1 MTDFILNPG
10 QIETESMRLIRA
22 GLTRPWL
29 EDEFPVVQRL
39 IHTSGDPS
47 LELAIAIHPQAIA
60 CGLKALKAG
69 ANVITDVE
77 MVRAG
82 ISKEKLK
89 SLGGTVQSFLNA
101 PGVAEQAKEWGIT
114 RSMTAFRMHPESL
127 RGSIVAIG
135 NAPTALLEVL
145 RLAENPE
152 TRPALIIGIPVGFVG
167 AKESK
172 DLLWARQSMPS
183 ITILGTRG
191 GSPLAATVVNALIY
205 TALKQLAL

>member
-1 MTDFILNPG
+1 MTEFIFNPG
-10 QIETESMRLIRA
+10 QIETESMRIIRA
-22 GLTRPWL
+22 GLTRSWT
-29 EDEFPVVQRL
+29 EDELPVVERL

-47 LELAIAIHPQAIA
+47 LEQGIAIHPQAIA
-60 CGLKALKAG
+60 CGLKALKEG
-69 ANVITDVE
+69 ATVITDVE

-114 RSMTAFRMHPESL
+114 RSMTALRMHPESL

-172 DLLWARQSMPS
+172 DLLWERQSLPS

-205 TALKQLAL
+205 TALKQLAR

>member
-1 MTDFILNPG
+1 MTDFILNPE
-10 QIETESMRLIRA
+10 QIETESMRLIRT
-22 GLTRPWL
+22 GLTRPWS
-29 EDEFPVVQRL
+29 EDEFPVVERL

-47 LELAIAIHPQAIA
+47 LEQVIAIHPQAIA
-60 CGLKALKAG
+60 CGLKALKEG

-82 ISKEKLK
+82 IAKDKLK

-101 PGVAEQAKEWGIT
+101 PGVAQQAKEWGIT
-114 RSMTAFRMHPESL
+114 RSMTAIRMHPESL

-152 TRPALIIGIPVGFVG
+152 TCPALIIGIPVGFVG

-172 DLLWARQSMPS
+172 DLLWEHQSIPS
-183 ITILGTRG
+183 ITVLGTRG

-205 TALKQLAL
+205 TALKEV

>member
-1 MTDFILNPG
+1 MTPFILEPV
-10 QIETESMRLIRA
+10 QIETESMRIIRA
-22 GLTRPWL
+22 GLTRPWSG
-29 EDEFPVVQRL
+29 DEYPVVERL

-47 LELAIAIHPQAIA
+47 LEQVIAIHPQAIA
-60 CGLKALKAG
+60 CGLKALKEG

-89 SLGGTVQSFLNA
+89 SLGGTVESYLNA
-101 PGVAEQAKEWGIT
+101 PGVLEQAKAWGIT

-172 DLLWARQSMPS
+172 DLLWERQEIPS
-183 ITILGTRG
+183 ITVLGTRG

-205 TALKQLAL
+205 TAIAQIRS

>member
-1 MTDFILNPG
+1 MTDFILNPE
-10 QIETESMRLIRA
+10 QIETESMRFIRT
-22 GLTRPWL
+22 GLTRPWS
-29 EDEFPVVQRL
+29 EDEFPVVERL

-47 LELAIAIHPQAIA
+47 LEQVIAIHPQAIA
-60 CGLKALKAG
+60 CGLKALKEG

-82 ISKEKLK
+82 IAKDKLK

-114 RSMTAFRMHPESL
+114 RSMTAIRMHPESL

-152 TRPALIIGIPVGFVG
+152 TCPALIIGIPVGFVG

-172 DLLWARQSMPS
+172 DLLWGRQSIPS

-205 TALKQLAL
+205 TALKEV

>member
-1 MTDFILNPG
+1 MTDFILDPG

-22 GLTRPWL
+22 GLTRPWSA
-29 EDEFPVVQRL
+29 DEIPVVQRL

-47 LELAIAIHPQAIA
+47 LEQAIAIHPHAIA

-114 RSMTAFRMHPESL
+114 RSMTAIRMHPESL
-127 RGSIVAIG
+127 RGSIIAIG

-152 TRPALIIGIPVGFVG
+152 TCPALIIGIPVGFVG

-172 DLLWARQSMPS
+172 DLLWARQTIPS

>member
-1 MTDFILNPG
+1 MNGFILNPS
-10 QIETESMRLIRA
+10 QIETKSMRIIRT
-22 GLTRPWL
+22 GLTRPWT
-29 EDEFPVVQRL
+29 EDEFPVVERL
-39 IHTSGDPS
+39 IHTSGDPA
-47 LELAIAIHPQAIA
+47 LEEFIAIHPQAIA
-60 CGLKALKAG
+60 CGLKALKEG

-82 ISKEKLK
+82 ISKAKLK
-89 SLGGTVQSFLNA
+89 VLGGTVQSFLNA

-152 TRPALIIGIPVGFVG
+152 TCPALIIGIPVGFVG

-172 DLLWARQSMPS
+172 DLLWARQSIPS

-205 TALKQLAL
+205 TVIKQL

>member
-1 MTDFILNPG
+1 MTEFILDPG
-10 QIETESMRLIRA
+10 QIEMESMRIIRA
-22 GLTRPWL
+22 GLKRPWL
-29 EDEFPVVQRL
+29 NKEYPVVERL

-47 LELAIAIHPQAIA
+47 LEQVIAIHPQAID
-60 CGLKALKAG
+60 CGLKALKEG
-69 ANVITDVE
+69 TTVITDVE

-89 SLGGTVQSFLNA
+89 MLGGSVECNLNA
-101 PGVAEQAKEWGIT
+101 PEIAEQAKEWGIT
-114 RSMTAFRMHPESL
+114 RSMTAFRMHPERL
-127 RGSIVAIG
+127 KGAIVAIG

-145 RLAENPE
+145 RLAQQPE

-172 DLLWARQSMPS
+172 DILWERQDIPS
-183 ITILGTRG
+183 VTVLGTRG

-205 TALKQLAL
+205 TALREGN